1 VQQTR
6 KVQRRRNILP
16 RAEIQKRERERERER
31 ERDLRNSNFKSFTE
45 SSIRI
50 NQEYRTKK

>member
-16 RAEIQKRERERERER
+16 RAEIQKKKKRKK
-31 ERDLRNSNFKSFTE
+31 ERDLRNSNFKAFTE
-45 SSIRI
+45 SSLRI